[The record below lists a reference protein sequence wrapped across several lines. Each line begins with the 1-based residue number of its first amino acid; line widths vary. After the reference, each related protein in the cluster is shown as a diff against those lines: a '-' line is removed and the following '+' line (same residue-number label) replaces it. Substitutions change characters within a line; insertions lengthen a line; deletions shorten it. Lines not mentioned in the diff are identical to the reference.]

1 VWLLD
6 GVTLQGD
13 VMDLRSDDGDG
24 EARSVEAADGTQR
37 SRVRVLIARAAKAV
51 LGGGVSRAKRCVD
64 VTGALGRA
72 VAGEDCDGDHGA
84 AAQEVHDDGE
94 ESEKALAS
102 EEAREQD
109 SEDAVQH
116 NRARHALNR
125 LLPSWNGLVAIGLHG
140 EEVTVDTE
148 DDASAA
154 ELERVEEGRA
164 NAQGSAADSH
174 CD

>member
-1 VWLLD
+1 MMA
-6 GVTLQGD
+6 T
-13 VMDLRSDDGDG
+13 
-24 EARSVEAADGTQR
+24 
-37 SRVRVLIARAAKAV
+37 AKHAV
-51 LGGGVSRAKRCVD
+51 LRRQMEPSEAEYVYSLPVLPKPSLEEASPEPSGVY
-64 VTGALGRA
+64 
-72 VAGEDCDGDHGA
+72 CDGDHGA